1 MCMQCATPDPPHA
14 LPFSKLFSMNHK
26 PSTPPL
32 QISSFREGKI
42 HLPEPSVNQKC
53 LPNPPAIR
61 PALTSMT
68 VASRQS
74 YKGEY
79 AESTLVLDC
88 NACCMVR
95 WPSALHCHRL
105 DCTATFELRI
115 ETSLQSEGYKAPGS
129 GNGRARREGGRGP
142 VDASPCNLHC
152 KGKCTEKW

>member
-1 MCMQCATPDPPHA
+1 MHPPEHDCVAHA
-14 LPFSKLFSMNHK
+14 KVKCRGCVCRSHSWGLMGLLSVAPGRGGEQPCVCNVPHQTLLTLPFSKLFSMNHK

-68 VASRQS
+68 VASKQS
-74 YKGEY
+74 YKGGY

-88 NACCMVR
+88 NACCITA
-95 WPSALHCHRL
+95 PGHRL
-105 DCTATFELRI
+105 YCTLPH
-115 ETSLQSEGYKAPGS
+115 L
-129 GNGRARREGGRGP
+129 N
-142 VDASPCNLHC
+142 
-152 KGKCTEKW
+152 